1 MPAVGTPFDVD
12 SDSSIALLFG
22 SEIHLCAQP
31 KSDDSISAVS
41 ESHWSILECLG
52 TRTTISQDG
61 DSMTLQ
67 TQDPRHADI
76 DALLSRRARQAG
88 TEPLLQG
95 MDRVGQRI
103 AFSFGFPDPAS
114 LPAGEVAAVTTRVLA
129 ERGPAAL
136 QYGDY
141 VGYSG
146 LLDALI
152 AKLARDQG
160 IQAQREN
167 VLITA
172 GGSQAIDLLLDA
184 LVDWGDTIVSEMP
197 TWVGAVQAF
206 RNAGATI
213 VSIPIDDEGIDVSA
227 LERELHRLRERGTI
241 PKFIYANANFQNP
254 TGATMSL
261 QRRQDLLAL
270 ARAANTLIIE
280 DDAYFDLRYDGE
292 ALPTIYSLDHGGSV
306 VYMGTLSKTMGP
318 GMRLG
323 WLVGPPD
330 LIRRVSALKVDGG
343 TNVFGAHVAADWL
356 PENLLPH
363 VARLR
368 DIYQRRRDLMLAALE
383 RHMPPGST
391 WTVPAGGFF
400 IWLTLPPEIDT
411 ARMLAQ
417 VKERGVEYLPGPSCF
432 TENAG
437 ANHLRLSYSF
447 VEDDLIE
454 PGIRVIGEVASA
466 DLREARA

>member
-1 MPAVGTPFDVD
+1 
-12 SDSSIALLFG
+12 
-22 SEIHLCAQP
+22 
-31 KSDDSISAVS
+31 
-41 ESHWSILECLG
+41 
-52 TRTTISQDG
+52 
-61 DSMTLQ
+61 MTLQ
-67 TQDPRHADI
+67 TQDLRHADL
-76 DALLSRRARQAG
+76 DALLSRRARRVG

-95 MDRVGQRI
+95 MDHVGQRI
-103 AFSFGFPDPAS
+103 SFSFGFPDPAS
-114 LPAGEVAAVTTRVLA
+114 LPAGEVAAVTTRVLG
-129 ERGPAAL
+129 ERGRAAL

-146 LLDALI
+146 LIDALI

-160 IQAQREN
+160 IEARREN

-206 RNAGATI
+206 RNVGADI
-213 VSIPIDDEGIDVSA
+213 VSIPVDDEGIDVHV
-227 LERELHRLRERGTI
+227 LERDLHRLRDDGTT

-254 TGATMSL
+254 TGATMSS

-270 ARAANTLIIE
+270 ARAANTLLIE

-292 ALPTIYSLDHGGSV
+292 ALPTIYSLDDSGTV
-306 VYMGTLSKTMGP
+306 VYMGTLSKTLGP

-323 WLVGPPD
+323 WLVGPPE
-330 LIRRVSALKVDGG
+330 LIGRLSALKVDGG

-356 PENLLPH
+356 PEKLLPH
-363 VARLR
+363 VGRLR
-368 DIYQRRRDLMLAALE
+368 DIYRRRRDLMLAALE

-391 WTVPAGGFF
+391 WTIPDGGFF

-411 ARMLAQ
+411 KRMLPQ
-417 VKERGVEYLPGPSCF
+417 VQERGVEYLPGPACF
-432 TENAG
+432 AENAVP
-437 ANHLRLSYSF
+437 NQLRLSYSF
-447 VEDDLIE
+447 VEDDQIE

>member
-1 MPAVGTPFDVD
+1 
-12 SDSSIALLFG
+12 
-22 SEIHLCAQP
+22 
-31 KSDDSISAVS
+31 
-41 ESHWSILECLG
+41 
-52 TRTTISQDG
+52 
-61 DSMTLQ
+61 MTLQ
-67 TQDPRHADI
+67 TRDPRHVDL
-76 DALLSRRARQAG
+76 DPLLSLRARQAG

-95 MDRVGQRI
+95 MDNVGQRI
-103 AFSFGFPDPAS
+103 SFSFGFPDPAS
-114 LPAGEVAAVTTRVLA
+114 LPADEVAAVTTRVLA

-146 LLDALI
+146 LIDAVI
-152 AKLARDQG
+152 AKLSRDQG
-160 IQAQREN
+160 IQARREN

-172 GGSQAIDLLLDA
+172 GGSQAIGLLLDA
-184 LVDWGDTIVSEMP
+184 LVDWGDTVVSEMP

-206 RNAGATI
+206 RNVGANI
-213 VSIPIDDEGIDVSA
+213 VSIPVDGEGIDVTA
-227 LERELHRLRERGTI
+227 LDRELRRLREHGTI

-254 TGATMSL
+254 TGATMTL
-261 QRRQDLLAL
+261 RRRQDLLAL
-270 ARAANTLIIE
+270 ARAANTLLVE

-292 ALPTIYSLDHGGSV
+292 PLPTVYSLDDSGSV

-356 PENLLPH
+356 PEKLLPH
-363 VARLR
+363 VGRLR
-368 DIYQRRRDLMLAALE
+368 EVYQRRRDLMLVALE

-391 WTVPAGGFF
+391 WTIPDGGFF

-411 ARMLAQ
+411 RRMHPQ
-417 VKERGVEYLPGPSCF
+417 VQERGVEYLPGPVCF
-432 TENAG
+432 AGNAG

-447 VEDDLIE
+447 VEDELIE
-454 PGIRVIGEVASA
+454 PGVRVIGEVANA

>member
-1 MPAVGTPFDVD
+1 
-12 SDSSIALLFG
+12 
-22 SEIHLCAQP
+22 
-31 KSDDSISAVS
+31 
-41 ESHWSILECLG
+41 
-52 TRTTISQDG
+52 
-61 DSMTLQ
+61 MTLQ
-67 TQDPRHADI
+67 TEDPRHADI
-76 DALLSRRARQAG
+76 NALLSRRARKVG
-88 TEPLLQG
+88 SEPLLQG
-95 MDRVGQRI
+95 MDHVGQRI
-103 AFSFGFPDPAS
+103 SFSFGFPDPAS
-114 LPAGEVAAVTTRVLA
+114 LPADEVAVVTTRVLG
-129 ERGPAAL
+129 ERGRAAL

-146 LLDALI
+146 LIDALI

-160 IQAQREN
+160 IQARREN

-197 TWVGAVQAF
+197 TWIGAVQAF
-206 RNAGATI
+206 RNVGANI
-213 VSIPIDDEGIDVSA
+213 VSIPVDNEGIDVTV
-227 LERELHRLRERGTI
+227 LDRELRRLREQGTI

-270 ARAANTLIIE
+270 AHAANTFLIE
-280 DDAYFDLRYDGE
+280 DDAYFDLRYNGE
-292 ALPTIYSLDHGGSV
+292 TLPTIYSLDDSGTV

-323 WLVGPPD
+323 WLVGPPE
-330 LIRRVSALKVDGG
+330 LIRRVAALKVDGG

-356 PENLLPH
+356 PERLLPH

-368 DIYQRRRDLMLAALE
+368 DVYQRRRDLMLAALE

-391 WTVPAGGFF
+391 WTIPDGGFF

-411 ARMLAQ
+411 RSMLPQ
-417 VKERGVEYLPGPSCF
+417 VQERGVEYLPGPACF
-432 TENAG
+432 AENAG
-437 ANHLRLSYSF
+437 PNQLRLSYSF

>member
-1 MPAVGTPFDVD
+1 
-12 SDSSIALLFG
+12 
-22 SEIHLCAQP
+22 
-31 KSDDSISAVS
+31 
-41 ESHWSILECLG
+41 
-52 TRTTISQDG
+52 
-61 DSMTLQ
+61 MTLQ
-67 TQDPRHADI
+67 TRDPRHVDL
-76 DALLSRRARQAG
+76 DPLLSLRARQAG

-95 MDRVGQRI
+95 MDHVGQRI
-103 AFSFGFPDPAS
+103 SFSFGFPDPAS
-114 LPAGEVAAVTTRVLA
+114 LPADEVAAVTTRVLA

-146 LLDALI
+146 LIDAVI
-152 AKLARDQG
+152 AKLSRDQG
-160 IQAQREN
+160 IQARREN

-172 GGSQAIDLLLDA
+172 GGSQAIGLLLDA
-184 LVDWGDTIVSEMP
+184 LVDWGDTVVSEMP

-206 RNAGATI
+206 RNVGANI
-213 VSIPIDDEGIDVSA
+213 VSIPVDGEGIDVTA
-227 LERELHRLRERGTI
+227 LDHELRRLREHGTI

-254 TGATMSL
+254 TGATMTL
-261 QRRQDLLAL
+261 RRRQDLLAI
-270 ARAANTLIIE
+270 ARAANTLLVE
-280 DDAYFDLRYDGE
+280 DDAYFDLRYDGDP
-292 ALPTIYSLDHGGSV
+292 LPTIYSLDDSGSV

-356 PENLLPH
+356 PEKLVSH
-363 VARLR
+363 VGRLR
-368 DIYQRRRDLMLAALE
+368 KVYQRRRDLMLAALE

-391 WTVPAGGFF
+391 WTVPDGGFF

-411 ARMLAQ
+411 RRMHPQ
-417 VKERGVEYLPGPSCF
+417 VRERGVEYLPGPVCF
-432 TENAG
+432 TEDAG
-437 ANHLRLSYSF
+437 TNQLRLSFSF
-447 VEDDLIE
+447 VEDELIE
-454 PGIRVIGEVASA
+454 PGIQIIGEVAHA